1 MKRIVALLLV
11 FLMLAGSGV
20 LAETLDVTANDFTA
34 DVTKN
39 VSIPLELADD
49 ASFSVGVADKVDRK
63 GDTYIV
69 RRGDDLTVSLDMSQF
84 STVLCFTQDLYA
96 SFEAYLRTSD
106 PYGLQQELINNGVF
120 FYLADIETGMM
131 VLAYQSE
138 MDSMSSMVG
147 NFSSL
152 SAANQALIASF
163 VASDTSVVKS
173 GDYSWVSVGDSHL
186 LTIFNS
192 QYIIV
197 EIAGTDPSADM
208 EDTLSI
214 LSHIQFT

>member
-1 MKRIVALLLV
+1 MKRIVALLLAV
-11 FLMLAGSGV
+11 LMLASSGA
-20 LAETLDVTANDFTA
+20 LAETLDVTAGDFTP
-34 DVTKN
+34 DVTKS
-39 VSIPLELADD
+39 VRIPLDLADD
-49 ASFSVGVADKVDRK
+49 ASFSAAVADKVERK

-69 RRGDDLTVSLDMSQF
+69 RRGDDLTISLDMSQF

-106 PYGLQQELINNGVF
+106 PHGFQQELINNGVF
-120 FYLADIETGMM
+120 FCLADIETEMM

-138 MDSMSSMVG
+138 MDSMSSMVVD
-147 NFSSL
+147 FSSL
-152 SAANQALIASF
+152 SASNQALIASF
-163 VASDTSVVKS
+163 VASDTSVVQA
-173 GDYSWVSVGDSHL
+173 GDYSWVTIGDSHL

>member
-11 FLMLAGSGV
+11 VLMLASSGV
-20 LAETLDVTANDFTA
+20 LAETSDVTAGDFTA

-39 VSIPLELADD
+39 VSIPLDLADE
-49 ASFSVGVADKVDRK
+49 ASFSVGKADKVDRK

-69 RRGDDLTVSLDMSQF
+69 RRGDDLTISLDMSLF
-84 STVLCFTQDLYA
+84 STILCFTQDLYA

-106 PYGLQQELINNGVF
+106 PHGLQQELIDNKIF

-138 MDSMSSMVG
+138 KDSMSSMVDD
-147 NFSSL
+147 FSSL
-152 SAANQALIASF
+152 SASNKALIASL
-163 VASDTSVVKS
+163 VASDTSVVQA
-173 GDYSWVSVGDSHL
+173 GDYSWVSIGDSHL

-197 EIAGTDPSADM
+197 EIAGSDPSADM

-214 LSHIQFT
+214 LSHIQFI